1 MSQSSLSIPIIGY
14 HRSALSQKF
23 GIPRQPNL
31 VELPTII
38 EMIAPYNTVDAFEGI
53 ESFSHLW
60 ITWHTHHNHLDKT
73 TQSKQALNANQ
84 EMGEPDN
91 NLAAFKPKVRPPR
104 LGGNTKLGV
113 FATRSTY
120 RPSQLGLSV
129 VKLLKVEA
137 IGDSVTLHISGADM
151 VDGTPIIDIK
161 PYIAYSDAISEA
173 VSGFAG
179 NKPIVKPVQIT
190 EAARHQFIACVT
202 DNLDQGL
209 KTEDMALI
217 CKLISQ
223 DPRPAYRQQQSER
236 VFYMRYKNHD
246 IGFRQSNSK
255 DDSSVTYPSYS
266 KDPTLQQQV
275 SDSIT
280 VATQSDSQANTQT
293 SNPALVI
300 VSVAK
305 VATDK

>member
-1 MSQSSLSIPIIGY
+1 MSQSSLSVPIIGY

-38 EMIAPYNTVDAFEGI
+38 EMIAPYNTLDAFEGI
-53 ESFSHLW
+53 ENFSHLW
-60 ITWHTHHNHLDKT
+60 ITWHTHHNHLTKT
-73 TQSKQALNANQ
+73 PESKQALNANQ
-84 EMGEPDN
+84 EMGERAHN
-91 NLAAFKPKVRPPR
+91 FAAFKPKVRPPR

-129 VKLLKVEA
+129 VKLIKVE
-137 IGDSVTLHISGADM
+137 GVGGSVTLHISGADM

-173 VSGFAG
+173 VSGFALD
-179 NKPIVKPVQIT
+179 KPIVKPVHIT
-190 EAARHQFIACVT
+190 KSARNQFIACVT

-217 CKLISQ
+217 CQLISQ
-223 DPRPAYRQQQSER
+223 DPRPAYRQQQSDR

-246 IGFRQSNSK
+246 IGFRQKSLH
-255 DDSSVTYPSYS
+255 DDSSIAGDSYNN
-266 KDPTLQQQV
+266 DPNLQQQAL
-275 SDSIT
+275 IT
-280 VATQSDSQANTQT
+280 GDVQANNEANDQ
-293 SNPALVI
+293 ALVI
-300 VSVAK
+300 VSVER
-305 VATDK
+305 VAVDR

>member
-1 MSQSSLSIPIIGY
+1 MQNEISLPIIGY

-31 VELPTII
+31 VELPTTI
-38 EMIAPYNTVDAFEGI
+38 EMIAPYNTLDAFEGI
-53 ESFSHLW
+53 ENFSHLW
-60 ITWHTHHNHLDKT
+60 ITWHTHHNHLAKT
-73 TQSKQALNANQ
+73 PGSKQTLNAHQ
-84 EMGEPDN
+84 EMGETTH

-129 VKLLKVEA
+129 VKLIKVEGV
-137 IGDSVTLHISGADM
+137 GDSVTLHISGADM

-173 VSGFAG
+173 ISGFALD
-179 NKPIVKPVQIT
+179 KPIVKPVQIT
-190 EAARHQFIACVT
+190 KAARHQFIACVT

-217 CKLISQ
+217 CQLISQ
-223 DPRPAYRQQQSER
+223 DPRPAYRQQQSDR
-236 VFYMRYKNHD
+236 IFYMRYKDHD
-246 IGFRQSNSK
+246 IGFRQKSLH
-255 DDSSVTYPSYS
+255 DDLSIAGDSYNN
-266 KDPTLQQQV
+266 DPNLQQQTL
-275 SDSIT
+275 IT
-280 VATQSDSQANTQT
+280 GDVQANNEANDQ
-293 SNPALVI
+293 ALVI
-300 VSVAK
+300 VSVER
-305 VATDK
+305 VAVDK